1 MSTDILPFDYG
12 GETVRVVMI
21 DGEPWFALADICSAL
36 DLSNPSQVASRL
48 DEDALITNEV
58 IDSMGRPQSAR
69 FVSEPGLYEVIA
81 TSRSPKAKPF
91 KRWLFSEVLTSIR
104 KTGSYG
110 KPSVD
115 LTSLDSISALL
126 DAGKAAL
133 NRAIEAEA
141 RAKVSEERL
150 DVIEGGKGFALREF
164 HKHYFPDVPERQFFE
179 LLYKRHLLIDQ
190 RGARGR
196 DANGKLKNGKQH
208 KHPGYAGKPYF
219 FLAPYI
225 DQFGDRFYN
234 TRVRPGRPETE
245 LVKLLEK
252 WGLPSNQHKLPE
264 IAA

>member
-1 MSTDILPFDYG
+1 MQDLIPFDFQGNALRVILVG
-12 GETVRVVMI
+12 G
-21 DGEPWFALADICSAL
+21 DPWFALADVCTAL

-91 KRWLFSEVLTSIR
+91 KRWLFSEVLPSIR

-110 KPSVD
+110 KPSLD

-219 FLAPYI
+219 FLDPYI
-225 DQFGDRFYN
+225 DRFGDWFYN

>member
-1 MSTDILPFDYG
+1 MSDLILQEFSFEGLPLRT
-12 GETVRVVMI
+12 ELRE
-21 DGEPWFALADICSAL
+21 GEPWFALTDVCQHLEIGNSRA
-36 DLSNPSQVASRL
+36 VAARL
-48 DEDALITNEV
+48 DDEV
-58 IDSMGRPQSAR
+58 KGVTTIDTLGGPQPMT
-69 FVSEPGLYEVIA
+69 VISEPGLYEVIA